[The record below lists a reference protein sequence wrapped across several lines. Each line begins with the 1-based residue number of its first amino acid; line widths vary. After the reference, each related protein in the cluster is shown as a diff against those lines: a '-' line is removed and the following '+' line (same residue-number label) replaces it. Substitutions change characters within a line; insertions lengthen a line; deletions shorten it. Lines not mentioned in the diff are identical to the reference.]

1 MKIGVNFVKIYVHC
15 CLLLILP
22 QSTHCIHADPRQFN
36 LQRLIDCVFI
46 FRLTH
51 EVIEGKRTIS
61 FCSKQVFSV
70 PFEEKRFKNFNTFG
84 NGELDRQNSAIR
96 DVMTKTSTT
105 IEVCNAKDQSLTIL
119 VTGKIFGCTFIY
131 CNQV

>member
-1 MKIGVNFVKIYVHC
+1 MKIGVNFANVVFCYPFYPATHCTPADPDNSSCKGCAFIC
-15 CLLLILP
+15 CLTYEI
-22 QSTHCIHADPRQFN
+22 TEEK
-36 LQRLIDCVFI
+36 
-46 FRLTH
+46 T
-51 EVIEGKRTIS
+51 TIS
-61 FCSKQVFSV
+61 TCSKQVFSV

-119 VTGKIFGCTFIY
+119 VTGKNFGFILFFVTQCEGTF
-131 CNQV
+131 